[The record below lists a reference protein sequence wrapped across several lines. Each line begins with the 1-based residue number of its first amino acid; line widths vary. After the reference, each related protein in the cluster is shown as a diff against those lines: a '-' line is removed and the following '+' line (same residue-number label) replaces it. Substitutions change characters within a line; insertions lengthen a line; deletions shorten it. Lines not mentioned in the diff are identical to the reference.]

1 MDAEKT
7 PKQRYKEE
15 TAPYRTWLN
24 SISIPIGLI
33 VLFIAVFLGFTI
45 NAAGVIL
52 VIFAIVTHVGYARI
66 HAPKICHVAPILY
79 YVYNV
84 LSIFYVMTLIAQPQG
99 SMLVAILSLINFV
112 LLILVIVFYFIGA
125 NAIKKQFPT
134 MKEDYERAME
144 VYKERKSSGKR

>member
-144 VYKERKSSGKR
+144 VYKERKSSGK

>member
-66 HAPKICHVAPILY
+66 HAPKICHVVPILY
-79 YVYNV
+79 YVYNL

-144 VYKERKSSGKR
+144 VYKERKSSGK

>member
-99 SMLVAILSLINFV
+99 SMLVAILSLINFLV
-112 LLILVIVFYFIGA
+112 LILVIVFYFIGA

-144 VYKERKSSGKR
+144 VFKERKSSGK

>member
-15 TAPYRTWLN
+15 TAPYRAWLN

-52 VIFAIVTHVGYARI
+52 VVFAIITHIGYVRI
-66 HAPKICHVAPILY
+66 HVPKICHVAPILY
-79 YVYNV
+79 YLYNV
-84 LSIFYVMTLIAQPQG
+84 MSIFYVMTLIAQPQG
-99 SMLVAILSLINFV
+99 SMLVAILSLINFLV
-112 LLILVIVFYFIGA
+112 LILVIVFYFIGA

-134 MKEDYERAME
+134 MKEDYENAVE
-144 VYKERKSSGKR
+144 VYKGRKSSSK

>member
-15 TAPYRTWLN
+15 TAPYRAWLN

-52 VIFAIVTHVGYARI
+52 VVFAIITHIGYVRL
-66 HAPKICHVAPILY
+66 HAPKI
-79 YVYNV
+79 
-84 LSIFYVMTLIAQPQG
+84 
-99 SMLVAILSLINFV
+99 
-112 LLILVIVFYFIGA
+112 
-125 NAIKKQFPT
+125 
-134 MKEDYERAME
+134 
-144 VYKERKSSGKR
+144 

>member
-52 VIFAIVTHVGYARI
+52 VVFAIITHIGYVRI

-79 YVYNV
+79 YLYNV

-99 SMLVAILSLINFV
+99 SMLVAILSLINFLV
-112 LLILVIVFYFIGA
+112 LILVIVFYFIGA

-144 VYKERKSSGKR
+144 VFKERKSSGK

>member
-144 VYKERKSSGKR
+144 VFKERKSSGK

>member
-1 MDAEKT
+1 MEVEKT

-15 TAPYRTWLN
+15 TAPYRAWLN

-33 VLFIAVFLGFTI
+33 VLFLAVFFGFTI
-45 NAAGVIL
+45 NAAGMIIFV
-52 VIFAIVTHVGYARI
+52 FAIITHVNYKRI

-84 LSIFYVMTLIAQPQG
+84 LSIFYLISIIANPQG
-99 SMLVAILSLINFV
+99 SPLAVVLSLLNFI

-125 NAIKKQFPT
+125 NTIKKQFPT
-134 MKEDYERAME
+134 MKEDYERA
-144 VYKERKSSGKR
+144 VAIYKSKK

>member
-1 MDAEKT
+1 MEVEKT

-15 TAPYRTWLN
+15 TAPYRAWLN

-33 VLFIAVFLGFTI
+33 VLFLAVFFGFTI
-45 NAAGVIL
+45 NAAGMI
-52 VIFAIVTHVGYARI
+52 IFAFAIITHVNYKRI

-84 LSIFYVMTLIAQPQG
+84 LSIFYLISIIANPQG
-99 SMLVAILSLINFV
+99 SPLAVVLSLLNFI

-134 MKEDYERAME
+134 MKEDYERA
-144 VYKERKSSGKR
+144 VAIYKSKK

>member
-52 VIFAIVTHVGYARI
+52 VIFAIVTHIGYARI

-79 YVYNV
+79 YVYNL

-144 VYKERKSSGKR
+144 VYKERKSSGK

>member
-15 TAPYRTWLN
+15 TAPYRAWLN

-112 LLILVIVFYFIGA
+112 LLILVIVFTLSEQMLSRNNF
-125 NAIKKQFPT
+125 QP
-134 MKEDYERAME
+134 
-144 VYKERKSSGKR
+144 

>member
-15 TAPYRTWLN
+15 TAPYRAWLN

-52 VIFAIVTHVGYARI
+52 VVFAIITHIGYVRI

-79 YVYNV
+79 YLYNV
-84 LSIFYVMTLIAQPQG
+84 LSIFYVMTLIAQPQD
-99 SMLVAILSLINFV
+99 SMLVAILSLINFLV
-112 LLILVIVFYFIGA
+112 LILVIVFYFIGT

-134 MKEDYERAME
+134 MKEDYERAVE
-144 VYKERKSSGKR
+144 VYKERKSLSK

>member
-1 MDAEKT
+1 MDMEKT
-7 PKQRYKEE
+7 LKQRYKEE
-15 TAPYRTWLN
+15 TAPYRAWLN

-45 NAAGVIL
+45 NAAGLIL
-52 VIFAIVTHVGYARI
+52 VIFAIVTHIGYARI

-84 LSIFYVMTLIAQPQG
+84 LSIFYVMTLIAQPQS

-112 LLILVIVFYFIGA
+112 ILILVIVFYFIGA

-144 VYKERKSSGKR
+144 VYKGRKASGQ

>member
-66 HAPKICHVAPILY
+66 HAPKICHVAHILY

-99 SMLVAILSLINFV
+99 SMLVAILSLINFLV
-112 LLILVIVFYFIGA
+112 LILVIVFYFIGA

-144 VYKERKSSGKR
+144 VFKERKSSGK

>member
-15 TAPYRTWLN
+15 TAPYRAWLN

-52 VIFAIVTHVGYARI
+52 VVFAIITHIGYVRL

-79 YVYNV
+79 YFHNV
-84 LSIFYVMTLIAQPQG
+84 LSIFYVVTLIAQPQG
-99 SMLVAILSLINFV
+99 SMLVAILSLINFLV
-112 LLILVIVFYFIGA
+112 LILVIVFYFIGA

-144 VYKERKSSGKR
+144 VYKERKSSGK

>member
-15 TAPYRTWLN
+15 TAPYRAWLN

-33 VLFIAVFLGFTI
+33 VLFIAVFFGFTI

-52 VIFAIVTHVGYARI
+52 VVFAIITHIGYVRI

-79 YVYNV
+79 YFYNV

-99 SMLVAILSLINFV
+99 SMLVAILSLINFLV
-112 LLILVIVFYFIGA
+112 LILVIVFYFIGA

-134 MKEDYERAME
+134 MKEDYERAVE
-144 VYKERKSSGKR
+144 VYKGRKSSSK

>member
-1 MDAEKT
+1 MDMEKT

-15 TAPYRTWLN
+15 TAPYRAWLN

-45 NAAGVIL
+45 NAAGLIL
-52 VIFAIVTHVGYARI
+52 VIFAIVTHIGYARI

-84 LSIFYVMTLIAQPQG
+84 LSIFYVMTLIAQTPN

-112 LLILVIVFYFIGA
+112 VLILVIVFYFIGE

-144 VYKERKSSGKR
+144 VYKERKTSGQ

>member
-1 MDAEKT
+1 MDIEKT

-15 TAPYRTWLN
+15 TAPYRAWLN

-66 HAPKICHVAPILY
+66 HGPKICHVAPILY

-144 VYKERKSSGKR
+144 VYKGRKSSGQ